1 MVLRG
6 ASFIFLSFLNLMP
19 LGEEINGA
27 LDFLKDNKKKQ
38 CLIF

>member
-1 MVLRG
+1 MKCEG
-6 ASFIFLSFLNLMP
+6 Y
-19 LGEEINGA
+19 GEKLDEKLDCKRDGA

>member
-6 ASFIFLSFLNLMP
+6 ASFSFP
-19 LGEEINGA
+19 FFQKSYALGEEISGA
-27 LDFLKDNKKKQ
+27 VDFLKDNKKKQ

>member
-6 ASFIFLSFLNLMP
+6 ASFSFPFFLKSYA
-19 LGEEINGA
+19 LGEEISGA

>member
-6 ASFIFLSFLNLMP
+6 ASFYFPLFLKSYA
-19 LGEEINGA
+19 LGEGISGA